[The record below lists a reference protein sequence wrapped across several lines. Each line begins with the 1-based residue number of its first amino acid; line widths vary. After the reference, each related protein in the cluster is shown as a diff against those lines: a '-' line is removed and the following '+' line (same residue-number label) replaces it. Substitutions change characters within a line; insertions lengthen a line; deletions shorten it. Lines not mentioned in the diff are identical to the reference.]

1 LQKALPMANII
12 SLGDCYVAANVI
24 RNKVVCKDISK
35 PIIDIKYI
43 YSCFSIFYPYICGKM
58 KKLFNFTRTESIETM
73 QTDSLYTLKR
83 LRDGVDFMQIK
94 DSNNIS
100 ASIPQLMILINGND
114 GMVDV
119 YNYNKEIKEN
129 KIEKEIVL
137 KDFDTYLMPLL

>member
-1 LQKALPMANII
+1 
-12 SLGDCYVAANVI
+12 
-24 RNKVVCKDISK
+24 
-35 PIIDIKYI
+35 
-43 YSCFSIFYPYICGKM
+43 M

-83 LRDGVDFMQIK
+83 LKDGVDFMQIK